1 MDFKSIVKLIK
12 WPFITVLTGLVLA
25 VLVVFIF
32 ENVGSGGLLLLS
44 AAVIAFVIFVARP
57 R

>member
-12 WPFITVLTGLVLA
+12 WPIITALTGLVLA

-32 ENVGSGGLLLLS
+32 ENVGSGGLLLFS
-44 AAVIAFVIFVARP
+44 AAVITFVMFVARP

>member
-12 WPFITVLTGLVLA
+12 WPIIIVLTGLVLA

-32 ENVGSGGLLLLS
+32 ENVGSGGLLLFS

>member
-44 AAVIAFVIFVARP
+44 AAVISFVIFVARP

>member
-44 AAVIAFVIFVARP
+44 AAVIAFVMFVARP